1 MRKSKRS
8 ILDDLDI
15 SSGASQTLKIKAQL
29 YDHILKIIQKN
40 KYTPKKLEELLIQ
53 PQPRISE
60 LLNGKISKVSVEKL
74 LEYLSLLGA
83 TISFKVKEKKAA

>member
-1 MRKSKRS
+1 MIRSKRS
-8 ILDDLDI
+8 VLNEL
-15 SSGASQTLKIKAQL
+15 SLSTGASETLKIKAQL
-29 YDHILKIIQKN
+29 YDYILKIIQKN